1 MISKL
6 VGCLNYDG
14 ENAMSE
20 EAKASYHFNSNMRS
34 NSGSKSTMSNNEDRY
49 LRALEIQE
57 RKQTIIDKELEKQN
71 IIAEVERA
79 AAEEKAQQEAEA
91 KAAQAKEQAANTPVA
106 LVVKE
111 SPTVE
116 ETTPAAAPAAKPAPS
131 GNFVPGPTPR
141 KDFTSAEKA
150 AMLKRARAHAA
161 EVAKRKS

>member
-1 MISKL
+1 MT
-6 VGCLNYDG
+6 G

-20 EAKASYHFNSNMRS
+20 EAKKSYHFNSNMRS

-57 RKQTIIDKELEKQN
+57 RKQAIIDKELEKQK
-71 IIAEVERA
+71 IIDDVERV
-79 AAEEKAQQEAEA
+79 AAEEKARQEAEV
-91 KAAQAKEQAANTPVA
+91 KAAQAKEEADNA
-106 LVVKE
+106 LVAVIEEAPAVKE
-111 SPTVE
+111 TS
-116 ETTPAAAPAAKPAPS
+116 PAAAPAAKPAPS
-131 GNFVPGPTPR
+131 VNFVPGPTPR

>member
-1 MISKL
+1 MT
-6 VGCLNYDG
+6 G

-20 EAKASYHFNSNMRS
+20 EAKKSYHFNSNMRS

-57 RKQTIIDKELEKQN
+57 RKQAIIDKEQEKQKN
-71 IIAEVERA
+71 IDEVERA

-91 KAAQAKEQAANTPVA
+91 KAAQAKEEADNAPVA
-106 LVVKE
+106 VVE
-111 SPTVE
+111 EAPAVE
-116 ETTPAAAPAAKPAPS
+116 ETTSAAAPKAKSAPS

-141 KDFTSAEKA
+141 KDFSSAEKA

>member
-1 MISKL
+1 MT
-6 VGCLNYDG
+6 G

-20 EAKASYHFNSNMRS
+20 EAKKSYHFNSNMRS

-57 RKQTIIDKELEKQN
+57 RKQAIIDKELEKQK
-71 IIAEVERA
+71 IIDEVERV
-79 AAEEKAQQEAEA
+79 AAEAKARQESEA
-91 KAAQAKEQAANTPVA
+91 KAAQAEEEAANATVT
-106 LVVKE
+106 V
-111 SPTVE
+111 VE
-116 ETTPAAAPAAKPAPS
+116 EVPAVEEINPASAPAAKPAPS

-161 EVAKRKS
+161 EVAKQKS

>member
-1 MISKL
+1 MT
-6 VGCLNYDG
+6 G

-20 EAKASYHFNSNMRS
+20 EAKKSYHFNSKMRS

-57 RKQTIIDKELEKQN
+57 RKQAILNKEIEKQKIID
-71 IIAEVERA
+71 EVERA

-91 KAAQAKEQAANTPVA
+91 KAAQAKEEADNAPVA
-106 LVVKE
+106 VVE
-111 SPTVE
+111 EAPAVE
-116 ETTPAAAPAAKPAPS
+116 ETTSAAAPKAKSAPS

-141 KDFTSAEKA
+141 KDFSSAEKA

>member
-1 MISKL
+1 MT
-6 VGCLNYDG
+6 G

-20 EAKASYHFNSNMRS
+20 EAKKSYHFNSNMRS

-57 RKQTIIDKELEKQN
+57 RKQAILDKEIEKQKIID
-71 IIAEVERA
+71 EVERE
-79 AAEEKAQQEAEA
+79 AAEEKARQEAEA
-91 KAAQAKEQAANTPVA
+91 QAAQAKEEAANAPVA
-106 LVVKE
+106 DIE
-111 SPTVE
+111 ETPAVE
-116 ETTPAAAPAAKPAPS
+116 ETTPAPAPAAKPAPS

-141 KDFTSAEKA
+141 KDFTSAEKV